1 MPHDQD
7 SSSPYGIPHGIWD
20 ANTCSWRTSQLS
32 LFGEAQCLTKSPAQ
46 GMTLNGQLFQ
56 HNPWA
61 HLISDAGGGRSAW
74 PTATVNGNHNYKGAS
89 LTSGDGLSTAVKK
102 SEGLWPTATTDMT
115 TMRKKRYAQGGTP
128 LTLAVSQQWPT
139 PTRNSAFQENHKYSQ
154 GGTPLTLAVSQAQ
167 TWLTPLASDG
177 NKSPSGILSLQIERG
192 GVRGPMPQQRLNPE
206 WVECLMGYPP
216 GWTDING
223 QQEEES
229 SPSPMSH
236 QESEKEE
243 PEMSQNLQH
252 LETPLFPNALMS

>member
-7 SSSPYGIPHGIWD
+7 SSSRYGIPHGIWD

-61 HLISDAGGGRSAW
+61 HLISEEGGGRS
-74 PTATVNGNHNYKGAS
+74 V
-89 LTSGDGLSTAVKK
+89 L
-102 SEGLWPTATTDMT
+102 PTATTDIT

-128 LTLAVSQQWPT
+128 LTLAVSMQEQQ
-139 PTRNSAFQENHKYSQ
+139 QD
-154 GGTPLTLAVSQAQ
+154 L
-167 TWLTPLASDG
+167 
-177 NKSPSGILSLQIERG
+177 
-192 GVRGPMPQQRLNPE
+192 RLNPE

-216 GWTDING
+216 GWTDISG
-223 QQEEES
+223 PQEEES

-243 PEMSQNLQH
+243 TEMSQNLQH